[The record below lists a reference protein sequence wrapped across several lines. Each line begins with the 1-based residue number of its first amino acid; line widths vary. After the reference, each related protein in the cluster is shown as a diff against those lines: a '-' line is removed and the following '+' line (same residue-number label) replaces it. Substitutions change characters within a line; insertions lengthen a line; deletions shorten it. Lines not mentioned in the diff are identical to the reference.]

1 MQNALWLLSLSSP
14 DTWDRVTKAGGCD
27 TRAAGSRSFTAIYIS
42 LVSLLGLY
50 RVGFLT
56 QRSKGRSDNSDV
68 DHLAWRSR
76 AIYPIRSTNTPMSR
90 RSEKIISNWE
100 EVCKGIH
107 IIGIFCSHKQARPE
121 VRHDLLR
128 AGCSFWHI
136 VFLLL
141 FLVTFSL
148 ECYVYLGCQRWTF
161 WSSQVPHLRTYFT
174 PDMEFAKKDSAT
186 AFFEPNKSCHKCV
199 LMVWNWIKPMRSTCF
214 SRFTLF
220 NSTFLCIYCI
230 NFRVVLWKITAP
242 RIKFRDHRSRE
253 IPCLLWTDS
262 WQAHHGRPISPFS

>member
-1 MQNALWLLSLSSP
+1 MQNALWLLSLSSL

-107 IIGIFCSHKQARPE
+107 FIGIFCSHKQARPE
-121 VRHDLLR
+121 VRHGLFR
-128 AGCSFWHI
+128 AGCFFGTF
-136 VFLLL
+136 FLLL

-199 LMVWNWIKPMRSTCF
+199 LMVWNRIKRMRSTCF

-220 NSTFLCIYCI
+220 ILRIYCI